1 VTEILR
7 GAEAEKA
14 RLPYF
19 FQGPVMAK
27 VRPDLKGGFSEYSLK
42 DKFSCSTI
50 NKSNL

>member
-1 VTEILR
+1 VTEILK

-27 VRPDLKGGFSEYSLK
+27 VRPDLKGGFSE
-42 DKFSCSTI
+42 
-50 NKSNL
+50 